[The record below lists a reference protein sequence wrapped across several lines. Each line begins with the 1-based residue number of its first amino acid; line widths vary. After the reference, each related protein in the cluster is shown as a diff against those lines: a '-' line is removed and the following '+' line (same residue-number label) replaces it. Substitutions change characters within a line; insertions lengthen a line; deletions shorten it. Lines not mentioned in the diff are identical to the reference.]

1 MRHPLQR
8 LSRIALPLAAIGI
21 GATGCASLPQPVNK
35 PCGVIVDSLQ
45 DVHATTKAGETRIS
59 KHFERGVAA
68 GCWGRAQEPAS

>member
-1 MRHPLQR
+1 
-8 LSRIALPLAAIGI
+8 
-21 GATGCASLPQPVNK
+21 
-35 PCGVIVDSLQ
+35 VIVDSLQ